1 MYLNIST
8 TDAKI
13 IQVALDHLFE
23 EHTDVLADAIR
34 TADNHQARQSYHIQ
48 RVIEDLQ
55 IEIKHLLQN
64 EENLKK

>member
-1 MYLNIST
+1 MFLNIT
-8 TDAKI
+8 KRDANV

-34 TADNHQARQSYHIQ
+34 TGDNIQARQSYHIQ

-55 IEIKHLLQN
+55 IEIKYQLQS
-64 EENLKK
+64 EENIK